1 MFLYGSSELSS
12 ISILGDDR
20 IIQEFCSSSSK
31 SNSKSSRSKSSRS
44 NRNRLGKVVSRIGEQ

>member
-20 IIQEFCSSSSK
+20 IIQEFSR